1 MCFVY
6 LVYVFCTCVKIHYY
20 LFEYKHKTQVIKQT
34 LLWDGV
40 CVMFIR
46 WATRFKLL
54 FTHNFT
60 LFLHKMKRGGEN

>member
-20 LFEYKHKTQVIKQT
+20 LFEYRHKTQVIKQT

-46 WATRFKLL
+46 
-54 FTHNFT
+54 
-60 LFLHKMKRGGEN
+60 